1 MTSLNDKQIRH
12 LRALAHHKQPVVR
25 TGNAGLSA
33 NVLMEIDNALT
44 AHELVKV
51 KLVAEDR
58 AARSAMIESI
68 CNQTRSVCVQRIG
81 HIASFYRRHPDK
93 PKITL
98 PA

>member
-1 MTSLNDKQIRH
+1 MKPLTEKQKRH

-25 TGNAGLSA
+25 TGNAGLTA

-58 AARSAMIESI
+58 AARSAMIETI
-68 CNQTRSVCVQRIG
+68 CARTKSVCVQQIG
-81 HIASFYRRHPDK
+81 HIASFYRRHPDQ
-93 PKITL
+93 PKIVL
-98 PA
+98 PV

>member
-1 MTSLNDKQIRH
+1 MKALTEKQIRH

-25 TGNAGLSA
+25 TGNAGLTA
-33 NVLMEIDNALT
+33 NVLLEIDNALT

-58 AARSAMIESI
+58 AARAGMIDAI
-68 CNQTRSVCVQRIG
+68 CAETDSVCVQKIG

-98 PA
+98 P